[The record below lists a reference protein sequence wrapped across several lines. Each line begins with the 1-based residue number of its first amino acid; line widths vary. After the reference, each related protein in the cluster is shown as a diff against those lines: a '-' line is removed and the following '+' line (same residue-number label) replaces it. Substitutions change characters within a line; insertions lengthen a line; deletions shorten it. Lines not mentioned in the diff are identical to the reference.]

1 MEITIGTAGTEQ
13 APLIASLTKALLEE
27 IMAATGT
34 RHFTFDADAAAG
46 HFRDFLGHGGYAAY
60 LAERQGQ
67 SVGFVTLSETRALY
81 AGGVFGIV
89 TELYVHP
96 ELRSQ
101 GIGECLLEAARSHAR
116 QAGWVRLEVTTPPL
130 PEFERALGF
139 YRAHGFEIA
148 GGRKLKSVLTP

>member
-1 MEITIGTAGTEQ
+1 MEITIRPAGAEQ
-13 APLIASLTKALLEE
+13 ASLIAALTKALLEE

-34 RHFTFDADAAAG
+34 RHFSFDAVAAAG
-46 HFRDFLGHGGYAAY
+46 HFRDFLGHDGYAAY
-60 LAERQGQ
+60 LARQGEQ
-67 SVGFVTLSETRALY
+67 PVGFVTLSETRALY

-101 GIGECLLEAARSHAR
+101 GIGEHLLEAARSHAR

-130 PEFERALGF
+130 PEFDRALNF
-139 YRAHGFEIA
+139 YQAHGFEIA
-148 GGRKLKSVLTP
+148 GGRKLKSVLMP